1 IGPSTRPI
9 LAGQEHFSV
18 DQHPVTPLSRESPGL
33 TARAGR
39 SPTGAAL
46 RHLHEVDGRQAE
58 IAARVSGPP
67 AIQRVN

>member
-33 TARAGR
+33 A
-39 SPTGAAL
+39 PAL
-46 RHLHEVDGRQAE
+46 GGSELTESSLIQQVAFVDPSQLLYDQLCG
-58 IAARVSGPP
+58 G
-67 AIQRVN
+67 